1 MILDQI
7 KEEKEFDVYKKTE
20 VKRIREEMD
29 KLEKKKCF
37 YDKEF
42 KSKMDNQKKTIQQLK
57 TELKKKDD
65 SIKDT

>member
-42 KSKMDNQKKTIQQLK
+42 KSKMDN
-57 TELKKKDD
+57 
-65 SIKDT
+65 